1 MDVTTETLRELG
13 LLRRPA
19 ITPDSTATPPPKR
32 RRHKQCAR
40 KQNRGKHACIRAR
53 LAASPTRPAIPSIIL
68 ANVRSLDH
76 KMDHIRLLR
85 SVNRTVNNCCVLVF
99 TETWLNDNTSDSAV
113 QLEQLTYNRADRA
126 LVNGGNNN
134 CSYSCLFFDSLQY
147 QVIFGV

>member
-1 MDVTTETLRELG
+1 MDITTETLRELG
-13 LLRRPA
+13 LLRRAA

-99 TETWLNDNTSDSAV
+99 TETWLNDNTPDSAV
-113 QLEQLTYNRADRA
+113 QLEQLTYN
-126 LVNGGNNN
+126 
-134 CSYSCLFFDSLQY
+134 
-147 QVIFGV
+147 